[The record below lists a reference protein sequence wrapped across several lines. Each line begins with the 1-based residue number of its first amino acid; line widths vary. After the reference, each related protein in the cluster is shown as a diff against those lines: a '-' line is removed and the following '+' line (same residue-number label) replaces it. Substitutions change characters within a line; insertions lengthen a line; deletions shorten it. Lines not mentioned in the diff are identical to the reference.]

1 MANIQEF
8 TTERLALA
16 RGAIEHGR
24 NAADVKNEYGNLDLA
39 LAIIDG
45 CRAAITMAD
54 AHDPNTVVQELEI
67 ASAHLASL
75 QECAAEPSVKIARQ
89 HIDETITALRP

>member
-8 TTERLALA
+8 TTEKLALA
-16 RGAIEHGR
+16 RRAIEHGR
-24 NAADVKNEYGNLDLA
+24 NASDLA

-54 AHDPNTVVQELEI
+54 AHNPSTVVRELEI
-67 ASAHLASL
+67 ASAHLASV
-75 QECAAEPSVKIARQ
+75 QACATESSVKIARQ
-89 HIDETITALRP
+89 HIDETITALRSFDGNQV